1 MRQPRIEWD
10 ILILLLCMFGFSL
23 AIIWSVNPTYFTSQL
38 AFFLTGIIIFFIF
51 RAIRADIYQ
60 KVGILFYAISVILL
74 IITLLSP
81 DVRGSSRWIFFGDYR
96 IQPSEIIKPFL
107 IVSYA
112 SFLVN
117 KKSGV
122 LNSFAIFLLLLIPL
136 ILIFLQP
143 DLGSAI
149 IYFAFSFAMIFANGL
164 PLSAI
169 AVSVVFGLI
178 GSPFIWHILKDYQRQ
193 RILNFL
199 SPNSD
204 PQGAG
209 YNAIQAMIAVGSGKL
224 FGQGLGRGSQS
235 HLRFL
240 PENHTDFVFASLV
253 EEFGF
258 LGSTLVL
265 VFYSYLFYRLL
276 RLMIQTQD
284 RFTYLVIVGV
294 FMQIFTQFFVN
305 IAMNIGLIPITG
317 VTLPLISAGGSS
329 IIATLISLGIVFSL
343 SKNKKHTPLVI
354 G

>member
-1 MRQPRIEWD
+1 MTAIRFEWD

-23 AIIWSVNPTYFTSQL
+23 AVIWSVNPDYFSSQL
-38 AFFLTGIIIFFIF
+38 IFFTTGIIIFFIF
-51 RAIRADIYQ
+51 RGVNGGIY
-60 KVGILFYAISVILL
+60 KKAGLLFYIISVILL

-96 IQPSEIIKPFL
+96 IQPSEIIKPLL

-117 KKSGV
+117 KKSGF
-122 LNSFAIFLLLLIPL
+122 LNSAFIFFLIIIPL

-143 DLGSAI
+143 DLGSVI
-149 IYFAFSFAMIFANGL
+149 IFFLFSFAMIFANGL
-164 PLSAI
+164 S
-169 AVSVVFGLI
+169 VSVIATSVILAII
-178 GSPFIWHILKDYQRQ
+178 GSPFMWSILKDYQKQ
-193 RILNFL
+193 RISNFL
-199 SPNSD
+199 SSNND

-240 PENHTDFVFASLV
+240 PENHTDFIFASLA

-258 LGSTLVL
+258 FGSMLIL
-265 VFYSYLFYRLL
+265 LSYSYLFYKLL
-276 RLMIQTQD
+276 SLMFQTQD
-284 RFTYLVIVGV
+284 KFTYLVIVGV

-305 IAMNIGLIPITG
+305 IAMNIGLVPITG

-329 IIATLISLGIVFSL
+329 ILATLISLGIVFSL
-343 SKNKKHTPLVI
+343 SKKKKQAPLVI